1 MIPASDT
8 WYVLTPRD
16 RIDLDEHRGYT
27 SFCSFVGC
35 RPFKVVTGITRRPF
49 FGKLEYELTIR
60 TFNNSEKRFKI
71 KLADWERYVIKYEDY
86 LHSGDYTFNTNYERV
101 VAKDHPVFY
110 QRCLENGR
118 VFNLTIQEQTA
129 SMITFSVDDITMG
142 VPRDE
147 FDKIFVRAKMN
158 TDIDIVRHIAPGTYR
173 QYRMTAGRDSL
184 HVGRPYVMLGP
195 VGQIH
200 QVQLHKKFPCWRE
213 FYERF
218 KGAPFFLIRMSAI
231 YGSSDIIATFM
242 QRTADGNTQSYQCR
256 IARDSHE
263 TFGVVTEITSFYR
276 PVLKEWDETTEINLS
291 VTKLENS
298 PTIVKAST
306 DKTPAVTM
314 NIFNEKDRLW
324 AIKQLQNMVIKDA
337 DV

>member
-27 SFCSFVGC
+27 SFCSFVGV
-35 RPFKVVTGITRRPF
+35 RPFKVVTGVTRRPF
-49 FGKLEYELTIR
+49 FGRLEYELTIR

-71 KLADWERYVIKYEDY
+71 KLADWKRYVIKHEDY
-86 LHSGDYTFNTNYERV
+86 YHSGDYTFNINHEQLTSLTHPALYE
-101 VAKDHPVFY
+101 
-110 QRCLENGR
+110 RCLENGR
-118 VFNLTIQEQTA
+118 VFNLTIEEQTS

-147 FDKIFVRAKMN
+147 FDKIFVRVKMY
-158 TDIDIVRHIAPGTYR
+158 TVDPDIVKHIPRGSFSYH
-173 QYRMTAGRDSL
+173 RMTSDRDSL
-184 HVGRPYVMLGP
+184 QVGRSYIVMGP
-195 VGQIH
+195 VGQVH
-200 QVQLHKKFPCWRE
+200 RVNLYRRFPNWQE
-213 FYERF
+213 MYSQF
-218 KGAPFFLIRMSAI
+218 KGEPFWMTQMSRI
-231 YGSSDIIATFM
+231 TGSSDIIATFT
-242 QRTADGNTQSYQCR
+242 QKAANGNTKSYKCR
-256 IARDSHE
+256 VPQDSCE
-263 TFGVVTEITSFYR
+263 AFGIVTELPTCQ
-276 PVLKEWDETTEINLS
+276 WDETTEINLS